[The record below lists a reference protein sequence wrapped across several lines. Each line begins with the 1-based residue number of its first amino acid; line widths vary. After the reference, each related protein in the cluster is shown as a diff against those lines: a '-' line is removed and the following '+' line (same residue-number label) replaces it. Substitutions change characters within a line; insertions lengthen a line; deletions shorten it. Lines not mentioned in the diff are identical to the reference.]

1 MDHIRILKRAFNIT
15 INYRILWVFGILLA
29 LTTGGGGGSSGGGG
43 NSGSRLGFDRDFS
56 SIPGLPH
63 ISQEVVSG
71 IIAAG
76 FVLLC
81 VLVLV
86 GIAFTILRY
95 VSETALIRLVN
106 DHENTGEKV
115 GFRQGF
121 KLGWSRAAFRMFLVD
136 LLIGFTA
143 AIVFLLMFLIALA
156 PLLLWVT
163 RNESLGILGTVI
175 TIGLALIVIFLAIV
189 TGIAITLV
197 IQFVRRVIVLEDL
210 GVFASIQR
218 GFGLVRRRL
227 GDVIVMG
234 LILFGLGLA
243 WVVVMIPVI
252 ILLAL
257 AGVMIGGLPAL
268 LVGFIASQFMQ
279 GAGPWILAG
288 LVGLPIFI
296 LVLVVPGLF
305 LGGLVQ
311 TFVSSTWTLSYREV
325 LVLEG
330 GMPVKSSM
338 QELPGSTANDSKDET
353 SSSEDVTEPP
363 AE

>member
-15 INYRILWVFGILLA
+15 INYRILWLFGILLA

-43 NSGSRLGFDRDFS
+43 NSGSRIGLDRDFP
-56 SIPGLPH
+56 SIPGFPN

-76 FVLLC
+76 IVLIC
-81 VLVLV
+81 VFILV

-106 DHENTGEKV
+106 EHENTGEKV
-115 GFRQGF
+115 GFTQGF
-121 KLGWSRAAFRMFLVD
+121 KMGWSRAAFRMFLVD

-143 AIVFLLMFLIALA
+143 AVTFILLFLVALA

-175 TIGLALIVIFLAIV
+175 AIGLGLIIIFLAIV
-189 TGIAITLV
+189 TGIAVSLI
-197 IQFVRRVIVLEDL
+197 IQFVRRVIVLENL
-210 GVFASIQR
+210 GVFASIKR
-218 GFGLVRRRL
+218 GFELVRRRL
-227 GDVIVMG
+227 GDVVVMG

-252 ILLAL
+252 IVLGL

-268 LVGFIASQFMQ
+268 LVGFVASQFMQ

-296 LVLVVPGLF
+296 LVIVVPGLF
-305 LGGLVQ
+305 LSGLVQ

-330 GMPVKSSM
+330 NMPVVNSEKG
-338 QELPGSTANDSKDET
+338 LPEEPVVDSKTEAT
-353 SSSEDVTEPP
+353 SSEDMPEPP
-363 AE
+363 AA